1 MELLRTRI
9 CEWEPIGID
18 ALALA
23 PSATSGAPA
32 AEPRLAIGRASGA
45 LELWDTTT
53 WHMHSTSMG
62 CDKRSFRGIVWAPA
76 SDTDD
81 DARGVRLF
89 TTGLSGEITEWDL
102 STLDVRATVSSGGG
116 AVWGF
121 CALRQRLLAACE
133 DGSVRVFSSEGGYD
147 EIFHMRRIV
156 VGQTR
161 LLSIATFGTDFF
173 FVGGSD
179 SRITKWS
186 LTTATCE
193 ARMQVEKA
201 GKDQE
206 TLIWTLACLGD
217 HGIASGDS
225 LGVVTVWDPI
235 MCVVLHRFVQHQA
248 DVLSLASSM
257 DGNTLISAGID
268 AVISTFCRQP
278 SNEQQWVF
286 RNSDSGHTRDV
297 RVVALDLADTGRRQ
311 ILSGGISG
319 ALLVHKLSLTA
330 GTKRT
335 KPMQCS
341 GFSPCFQRASLAED
355 SRLVMCQRTNKL
367 GMYYLQPPKQAKE
380 AGTEKAAAWA
390 GAAEVLSG
398 GLPDSQMLT
407 RIALSRAAEGHHLAS
422 SAITRDGSHFAASDS
437 AGTRLFNLNISEL
450 EVRRERQFPA
460 SLLGVVS
467 RALLFC
473 SDSVLVMSAWESHRL
488 HLVDVQ
494 KLTIT
499 ASFADHSAPV
509 TLLASAGEWLA
520 SADNSGVVHLFNLDS
535 LRHQARVPGGSAT
548 EFPTAIGFDIGGKCL
563 LIALSS
569 HKMLVYDIEAGALRA
584 GLPAVVAVPEDVLP
598 RQERICSITA
608 LPGCSERVILA
619 SHNVM
624 LALDLKQLALT
635 ANDMPQ
641 PVRGASTDV
650 EFPARKSRGAKR
662 RRRVATGSSG
672 VTLHISDP
680 ADIEPCVWRTYPKMA
695 MKHIFGIWALDRT
708 HWGKPIHDSSFLQG
722 LAPSEEDNGAQGSKK
737 RIRMDI
743 EAMVLTVEVAPETIE
758 RSLPQAFEK
767 KKFQSTQ

>member
-355 SRLVMCQRTNKL
+355 SRLVMCQRSTQL
-367 GMYYLQPPKQAKE
+367 ELHYMQPPREPTE
-380 AGTEKAAAWA
+380 AAAEGVVAWA
-390 GAAEVLSG
+390 GGQELWPSR
-398 GLPDSQMLT
+398 LPEPQLLVRHTM
-407 RIALSRAAEGHHLAS
+407 SRAGEGHHLAA
-422 SAITRDGSHFAASDS
+422 SAITRDGRLIATSNI
-437 AGTRLFNLNISEL
+437 AGTRLYHLSISEL
-450 EVRRERQFPA
+450 EVRREKQFPD
-460 SLLGVVS
+460 SLQGMSS

-473 SDSVLVMSAWESHRL
+473 SESLLVMAAWESHRL
-488 HLVDVQ
+488 HVVDVQ
-494 KLTIT
+494 KVK
-499 ASFADHSAPV
+499 AAACFSEHSAAV

-520 SADNSGVVHLFNLDS
+520 SGDVSGCVHVYNLDS
-535 LRHQARVPGGSAT
+535 LRHQSRVPAGSSH
-548 EFPTAIGFDIGGKCL
+548 EFPTAMTFDAAAKCL
-563 LIALSS
+563 IIALSS
-569 HKMLVYDIEAGALRA
+569 HKVLIYDVEAEALTAR
-584 GLPAVVAVPEDVLP
+584 LPSLIAVPPFVLP
-598 RQERICSITA
+598 THERICGITA
-608 LPGCSERVILA
+608 LPDLPDKLILT
-619 SHNVM
+619 SHNSLV
-624 LALDLKQLALT
+624 ALDLGQLAL
-635 ANDMPQ
+635 
-641 PVRGASTDV
+641 RGEQSAGDGA
-650 EFPARKSRGAKR
+650 ELPAKKKRSIQKAQDKDAPSRNK
-662 RRRVATGSSG
+662 
-672 VTLHISDP
+672 LHISD
-680 ADIEPCVWRTYPKMA
+680 ATDTSPCVWRTYPKMA
-695 MKHIFGIWALDRT
+695 LQHIFGIWALDRSR
-708 HWGKPIHDSSFLQG
+708 WGKPVLDHHFLE
-722 LAPSEEDNGAQGSKK
+722 SGAAK
-737 RIRMDI
+737 RKHMDI
-743 EAMVLTVEVAPETIE
+743 EAMLLTLEVAPETVE
-758 RSLPQAFEK
+758 RSLPVPFEK
-767 KKFQSTQ
+767 KKYMSLRT